1 MRRGSGILLHI
12 SSLPSSFG
20 IGDLGPEAYRFVD
33 FLCETGQ
40 SFWQI
45 LPLNPTDSGTGS
57 SPYRSSSAFAGNP
70 VLISPELL
78 RDGGWIKP
86 EDIDGYAD
94 PDPARVDYQAAT
106 VYKNRLFEKVLH
118 RITEKK
124 EKNPDYEKFC
134 TENSAWLEDFSL
146 FHALHDFFQGKLWTE
161 WPEELRDR
169 HPEALQK
176 ARAELA
182 NSVEREKV
190 LQFLFFSQWSS
201 LRKYCHEKGVH
212 IIGDMPIYVALD
224 SADIWANPGLFKVD
238 GNKNP
243 LFVAGVPPDFFSATG
258 QLWGDPVYD
267 WEASRNSS
275 YAWWFKR
282 IEQNFRVAD
291 IVRIDHFR
299 GFSAYWEIPAGEKTA
314 VNGRWVDGPGADFF
328 QALLK
333 RFPTLPLIA
342 EDLGTITP
350 DVRELIHQFD
360 FPGMKVLLFAFDE
373 SMPRNPYIPH
383 NHVRNAVV
391 YTGTHD
397 NNTAR
402 GWFENEAGEED
413 KRRLFSYLGREVS
426 SSELPWEM
434 IRMAMTSV
442 TDVAI
447 IPMQDLLGLGQE
459 ARMNRPSVAFDNW
472 EWRLGKDRLTEGLRH
487 KLLQITK
494 ITGRD

>member
-1 MRRGSGILLHI
+1 MIFSRGNYGRSGRKNSGTDTPKLWKKRGWN
-12 SSLPSSFG
+12 SQTVWKGKRFSSF
-20 IGDLGPEAYRFVD
+20 Y
-33 FLCETGQ
+33 
-40 SFWQI
+40 
-45 LPLNPTDSGTGS
+45 S
-57 SPYRSSSAFAGNP
+57 SPNGPPSENTATRKAFTLSAICRFMSRWTAR
-70 VLISPELL
+70 ISGPIRDYSKLTATKTPCLWPGCLL
-78 RDGGWIKP
+78 
-86 EDIDGYAD
+86 
-94 PDPARVDYQAAT
+94 T
-106 VYKNRLFEKVLH
+106 
-118 RITEKK
+118 
-124 EKNPDYEKFC
+124 
-134 TENSAWLEDFSL
+134 
-146 FHALHDFFQGKLWTE
+146 
-161 WPEELRDR
+161 
-169 HPEALQK
+169 
-176 ARAELA
+176 
-182 NSVEREKV
+182 
-190 LQFLFFSQWSS
+190 
-201 LRKYCHEKGVH
+201 
-212 IIGDMPIYVALD
+212 
-224 SADIWANPGLFKVD
+224 
-238 GNKNP
+238 
-243 LFVAGVPPDFFSATG
+243 FFSATG

-267 WEASRNSS
+267 WEASRNSG

-383 NHVRNAVV
+383 NHVRKAVV

-397 NNTAR
+397 NNTVR
-402 GWFENEAGEED
+402 GWFENDAGEED

-426 SSELPWEM
+426 PSELPWEM

-442 TDVAI
+442 ADVAI

-459 ARMNRPSVAFDNW
+459 GRMNRPSVAFGNW
-472 EWRLGKDRLTEGLRH
+472 DWRVDRDQLTEELRS
-487 KLLQITK
+487 KILG
-494 ITGRD
+494 ITGLSGRA